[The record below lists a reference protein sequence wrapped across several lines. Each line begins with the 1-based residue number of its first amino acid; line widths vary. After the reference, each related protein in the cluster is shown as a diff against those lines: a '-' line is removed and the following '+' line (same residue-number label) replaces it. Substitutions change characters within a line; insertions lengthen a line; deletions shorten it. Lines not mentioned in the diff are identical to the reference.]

1 MKIDIK
7 IIGSMFVGAALV
19 FAFMSN
25 HNSDA
30 SLISKVNASEMK
42 ASQFEAGALKSC
54 EVFFSDD
61 RDNFEKEINSRLTSA
76 KLLQSNVLWSETTK
90 QLGFY
95 ALICY

>member
-1 MKIDIK
+1 MKAQSK
-7 IIGSMFVGAALV
+7 IVLSFIGGALLSFSIGQGYIQPSLV
-19 FAFMSN
+19 Q
-25 HNSDA
+25 
-30 SLISKVNASEMK
+30 KVNASEFAQSSFK
-42 ASQFEAGALKSC
+42 SGSLASC

-61 RDNFEKEINSRLTSA
+61 RDNFEDEINSRLAKA